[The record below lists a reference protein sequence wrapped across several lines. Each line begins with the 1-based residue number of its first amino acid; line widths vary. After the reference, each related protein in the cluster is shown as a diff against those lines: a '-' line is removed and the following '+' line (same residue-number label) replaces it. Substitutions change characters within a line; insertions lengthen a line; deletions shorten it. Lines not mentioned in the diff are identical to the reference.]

1 MARPVESSAS
11 IASGGLAAPAPPTN
25 PRNAIPAANPAANP
39 ISGAAHSAPANATPP
54 ATECPVRPPPPR
66 PRWSEVDDERVLE
79 ILRDHLRRHDDL
91 PRGVDLLMAVYG
103 RLTRTDYSL
112 AELEELVT
120 GLRRR
125 FEEDDA
131 VLCSGSGGPAPG
143 HELRLYTLSL
153 EVWGAA
159 PTAVAPP
166 KPAAAAT
173 PTTAPAKNAPGTSY
187 PARQAGRPR
196 QAAAPPAKKVRYEE
210 MRVQYPRLAAKVDEM
225 ARKALE
231 GVSDMTAWS
240 LELRLQNQQLAGGS
254 PAART
259 DDRAKELT
267 GLISTLI

>member
-79 ILRDHLRRHDDL
+79 ILRDHLRCHDDL

-173 PTTAPAKNAPGTSY
+173 PPRRPPRTRRGQAIRPG
-187 PARQAGRPR
+187 RR
-196 QAAAPPAKKVRYEE
+196 AAPPSGGAAGEEGAVRGDARAVPEAGGEGGRDGEE
-210 MRVQYPRLAAKVDEM
+210 GTRGRQRHDGVVAGAEAAEPA
-225 ARKALE
+225 ARR
-231 GVSDMTAWS
+231 W
-240 LELRLQNQQLAGGS
+240 LAGG
-254 PAART
+254 AHR
-259 DDRAKELT
+259 
-267 GLISTLI
+267 